1 MLYKSYYLT
10 LSFLSLVIII
20 PIIGIFSKVNFETS
34 YFLSFFESKYN
45 IRLVYITFFQAFLSS
60 FLSCVIAIPFA
71 LSLARHKNLK
81 IVKLIISLC
90 GYAFV
95 LPSILI
101 VYGVIGIFGS
111 NGFLNNLINFY
122 DIFEI
127 KTLFGLKTIILAHIL
142 LNAPFATRLFF
153 QNLNTIPSDYIEIS
167 ESLSIGFWGH
177 TIKIE
182 WPILKQ
188 NIFSIFS
195 IIFVLCFLS
204 FPIVMALGGGPST
217 STLEVAIYQSALF
230 ELNFNKAIYLSIIQ
244 IIICIIFLLIGYGKL
259 KGSNYFIIK
268 MNNLDHPYKKNYLI
282 LIFDCCILTTFSF
295 ILFSPIIY
303 ILVNFIYKFYLY
315 NIFFNN
321 YFLNAFMNSVILSFS
336 TSIIVT
342 SLGVIISLLL
352 INLRKKILL
361 QQLLFLTSS
370 LILLISP
377 IILSLGYFIFLGEL
391 RYIKLIMYV
400 IVIIINCI
408 FLIPFSILILFT
420 RLKNIFLNF
429 EDLKKSFQ
437 ISEVSFMRIIFP
449 LIKKNILYVFAFT
462 SAISIG
468 DFTVIS
474 FFKSESFQ
482 TLPTL
487 LYKLIASYRFE
498 EASFVAGFLL
508 ILSLFIYV
516 LFDNFF
522 YKDMPDKSI

>member
-1 MLYKSYYLT
+1 VLT
-10 LSFLSLVIII
+10 I
-20 PIIGIFSKVNFETS
+20 PIIGIISKANFEIS
-34 YFLSFFESKYN
+34 YFFSFFENKYN
-45 IRLVYITFFQAFLSS
+45 IRLIYITFFQAFLSS
-60 FLSCVIAIPFA
+60 ILSCILAIPFA
-71 LSLARHKNLK
+71 LSLARHKHLK
-81 IVKLIISLC
+81 IVKFIISLC

-101 VYGVIGIFGS
+101 VYGVIGIFGT

-122 DIFEI
+122 NIFDI
-127 KTLFGLKTIILAHIL
+127 KTLFGLKAIILAHIL

-153 QNLNTIPSDYIEIS
+153 QNLNSIPSDYVEIS
-167 ESLSIGFWGH
+167 KSLSIGFWGH

-204 FPIVMALGGGPST
+204 FAIVMALGGGPST

-230 ELNFNKAIYLSIIQ
+230 ELNFNKAIYLSVIQ
-244 IIICIIFLLIGYGKL
+244 IIICLIFLLMGFGKL

-268 MNNLDHPYKKNYLI
+268 MNNVDQPYKKNYLI
-282 LIFDCCILTTFSF
+282 LIYDYCILTIFSLF
-295 ILFSPIIY
+295 LFSPIVY
-303 ILVNFIYKFYLY
+303 ILINFINKLYLY
-315 NIFFNN
+315 DFFFHD
-321 YFLNAFMNSVILSFS
+321 YFLNAFINSLILSFS
-336 TSIIVT
+336 TSSIVT
-342 SLGVIISLLL
+342 LLGVIISLLL

-361 QQLLFLTSS
+361 QQLLFLISS
-370 LILLISP
+370 FILIISP

-391 RYIKLIMYV
+391 RYINSIIYIV
-400 IVIIINCI
+400 VIIINCI

-437 ISEVSFMRIIFP
+437 ISEINFIQIILP
-449 LIKKNILYVFAFT
+449 LFKKNIFYVFAFT
-462 SAISIG
+462 TAISFG

-474 FFKSESFQ
+474 FFKNESFQ
-482 TLPTL
+482 TIPTL

-508 ILSLFIYV
+508 LLSFLIYA
-516 LFDNFF
+516 LFDNLF
-522 YKDMPDKSI
+522 YRDKPDKSI